1 MTPKTPTPKALEDL
15 MNEFDGKFPAIEWT
29 KIINDKHYVRRLL
42 PDDPHHVNIH
52 PDDIKQFITKAF
64 KAGQQDVLG
73 RVEGSGKRY
82 KNEKYSTDSFTISG
96 KKWDKLKQELTDGE

>member
-1 MTPKTPTPKALEDL
+1 MSDLKTLL
-15 MNEFDGKFPAIEWT
+15 SEFDENNETPPGIDESIYWCKKWME
-29 KIINDKHYVRRLL
+29 
-42 PDDPHHVNIH
+42 
-52 PDDIKQFITKAF
+52 KAF

-73 RVEGSGKRY
+73 RLEGSGKRY